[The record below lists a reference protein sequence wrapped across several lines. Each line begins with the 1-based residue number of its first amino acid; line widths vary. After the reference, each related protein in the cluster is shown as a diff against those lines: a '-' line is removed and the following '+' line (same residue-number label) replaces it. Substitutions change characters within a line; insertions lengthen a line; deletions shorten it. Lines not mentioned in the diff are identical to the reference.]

1 MACLGPK
8 DCNNFLFINIFFSP
22 ALGRYSSLHHTVK
35 EYMQTVPAQS
45 WSNIKAESWNWKH
58 LHSPTP
64 EPQTTPETLCG
75 PPQGSPRGSPA
86 LSQPCPGRRD
96 ISYSQLSTVSH
107 HYIAALFL
115 LNKIFSSH
123 TRLIFVFYDWLFCK
137 CQDFPGI
144 LVGNKHK
151 FSQIKLLCKIEYL
164 QKMLFSIHPLLMKA
178 KPSFSFSRVNLLQ
191 KQGCLHKSSEH
202 NAEMKDDENK
212 IINWKF

>member
-1 MACLGPK
+1 MPQTRQIFRTVQKNWRGLEVLLWLSRNLSASTSHPDSKSLAWTPCCGLENAQKKKFSSKLACLGPK

-86 LSQPCPGRRD
+86 LS
-96 ISYSQLSTVSH
+96 
-107 HYIAALFL
+107 
-115 LNKIFSSH
+115 
-123 TRLIFVFYDWLFCK
+123 W
-137 CQDFPGI
+137 
-144 LVGNKHK
+144 
-151 FSQIKLLCKIEYL
+151 
-164 QKMLFSIHPLLMKA
+164 QKGHQLFSVVYSI
-178 KPSFSFSRVNLLQ
+178 
-191 KQGCLHKSSEH
+191 SSLYRCTLP
-202 NAEMKDDENK
+202 AL
-212 IINWKF
+212 